1 MNSEIIEAIT
11 QIAREKRIDKD
22 NLRDMLE
29 SIFTQMVVK
38 KYGTADNFD
47 VIVNIDKGDIE
58 IYQEKTIVESVED
71 PVIEIDL
78 ETAKKTDPDAEV
90 GEDFVEVINP
100 ESFGRRLIV
109 TAKQSLNQ
117 KIRDFEREHIL
128 EEYENRIGEIIIGD
142 IRQVSKRGL
151 FINVDKT
158 EVFLPKSEQI
168 QNERLRRG
176 DTLRA
181 IVKEVRSDTKGS
193 EIIVSRGDKKFLIRL
208 FELEVPEIYDGIVE
222 IKNVAR
228 DPGERSKIA
237 VESIDRRVD
246 AVGACVGMKGVRI
259 QAIVR
264 ELNNEKIDIV
274 NYSFEPAIFI
284 SRALTPVKPVKII
297 VNEEEK
303 LAVAI
308 VQDEDMA
315 LAIGKSGQNLR
326 LASELTGYQIEP
338 VKESEYEVQV
348 DEGYVALEE
357 IDDLS
362 MALMQKLQ
370 EADIHSKQ
378 EILKIGVDGLVEVPG
393 IGQKSAEKIVDIVK
407 KAEPKPEEDVAE
419 QPREEES
426 EIEEEKSDTEE
437 LNEDSKGEEDNQEE
451 AQEEKAPLGK

>member
-29 SIFTQMVVK
+29 NVFTQMIVK

-47 VIVNIDKGDIE
+47 IIVNIDKGDIE
-58 IYQEKTIVESVED
+58 IYQEKTVVETVED
-71 PVIEIDL
+71 PVTEIDIQS
-78 ETAKKTDPDAEV
+78 AKRIDPDAEI
-90 GEDFVEVINP
+90 GEDLVEVVNP
-100 ESFGRRLIV
+100 EAFGRRLIV
-109 TAKQSLNQ
+109 TAKQNFNQ

-128 EEYENRIGEIIIGD
+128 EEYQNRIGEIIIGD

-151 FINVDKT
+151 FVNVDKT
-158 EVFLPKSEQI
+158 EVFLPKNEQI
-168 QNERLRRG
+168 PSERLRRG

-181 IVKEVRSDTKGS
+181 IVKEVRSDLRGS
-193 EIIVSRGDKKFLIRL
+193 EIIVSRADKKFLIRL

-264 ELNNEKIDIV
+264 ELNNEKIDII
-274 NYSFEPAIFI
+274 NYSFEPTLFI
-284 SRALTPVKPVKII
+284 GRALTPVKPVKII
-297 VNEEEK
+297 INEEEK

-308 VQDEDMA
+308 VADEDMA
-315 LAIGKSGQNLR
+315 LTIGKNGQNLR

-338 VKESEYEVQV
+338 VKESEYKEQL
-348 DEGYVALEE
+348 DEDYMTLDEIEE
-357 IDDLS
+357 LS
-362 MALMQKLQ
+362 GVLQKKLLD
-370 EADIHSKQ
+370 ADVRSKQ
-378 EILKIGVDGLVEVPG
+378 DVIKMGVEGLMAIPG
-393 IGQKSAEKIVDIVK
+393 IGEKTAEKIISIVTDAK
-407 KAEPKPEEDVAE
+407 PKAEEE
-419 QPREEES
+419 
-426 EIEEEKSDTEE
+426 
-437 LNEDSKGEEDNQEE
+437 QEE
-451 AQEEKAPLGK
+451 VNEEPVS

>member
-29 SIFTQMVVK
+29 NVFAQMIVK

-47 VIVNIDKGDIE
+47 IIVNIDKGDIE
-58 IYQEKTIVESVED
+58 IYQEKTVVETVED
-71 PVIEIDL
+71 PVTEIDIQS
-78 ETAKKTDPDAEV
+78 AKRIDPDAEI
-90 GEDFVEVINP
+90 GEDFVEVVNP
-100 ESFGRRLIV
+100 EAFGRRLIV
-109 TAKQSLNQ
+109 TAKQNFNQ

-128 EEYENRIGEIIIGD
+128 EEYQNRIGEIIIGD

-168 QNERLRRG
+168 PSERLRRG

-181 IVKEVRSDTKGS
+181 IVKEVRSDLRGS
-193 EIIVSRGDKKFLIRL
+193 EIIVSRADKKFLIRL

-264 ELNNEKIDIV
+264 ELNNEKIDII
-274 NYSFEPAIFI
+274 NYSFEPTLFI

-297 VNEEEK
+297 INEEEK

-308 VQDEDMA
+308 VADEDMA
-315 LAIGKSGQNLR
+315 LTIGKNGQNLR

-338 VKESEYEVQV
+338 VKDSEYKEQL
-348 DEGYVALEE
+348 DEEYMTLDEIEE
-357 IDDLS
+357 LS
-362 MALMQKLQ
+362 GVLQKKLLD
-370 EADIHSKQ
+370 ADVRSKQ
-378 EILKIGVDGLVEVPG
+378 EVMKMGVEGLKAIPG
-393 IGQKSAEKIVDIVK
+393 IGEKTAEKIISIVTNAK
-407 KAEPKPEEDVAE
+407 PKS
-419 QPREEES
+419 EEE
-426 EIEEEKSDTEE
+426 
-437 LNEDSKGEEDNQEE
+437 QEE
-451 AQEEKAPLGK
+451 VNEEPVS

>member
-1 MNSEIIEAIT
+1 MNTEIIEAIT

-29 SIFTQMVVK
+29 SIFTQMVLK

-47 VIVNIDKGDIE
+47 IIVNIDKGDIE
-58 IYQEKTIVESVED
+58 IYQEKTVVDIVED
-71 PVIEIDL
+71 PVVEIDL
-78 ETAKKTDPDAEV
+78 EAAKRTDPDAEI

-100 ESFGRRLIV
+100 ESFGRRLII

-128 EEYENRIGEIIIGD
+128 KEYENRIGEIIIGD

-158 EVFLPKSEQI
+158 EVFLPKVEQI

-181 IVKEVRSDTKGS
+181 IVKEVRSDAKGS
-193 EIIVSRGDKKFLIRL
+193 EIIVSRADKKFMIRL

-274 NYSFEPAIFI
+274 NYSFEPTIFI
-284 SRALTPVKPVKII
+284 NRALTPVKPVKII
-297 VNEEEK
+297 VNEDDK

-308 VQDEDMA
+308 VSDEDIA
-315 LAIGKSGQNLR
+315 LTIGKNGQNLR

-357 IDDLS
+357 IDELS
-362 MALMQKLQ
+362 ATLMKKLQ
-370 EADIHSKQ
+370 ESEIHSKQ
-378 EILKIGVDGLVEVPG
+378 EILKIGVDGLVKVPG
-393 IGQKSAEKIVDIVK
+393 IGKKTAEKIVDIVK
-407 KAEPKPEEDVAE
+407 KAEPKIEE
-419 QPREEES
+419 
-426 EIEEEKSDTEE
+426 EIEEKAQE
-437 LNEDSKGEEDNQEE
+437 EE
-451 AQEEKAPLGK
+451 AQI